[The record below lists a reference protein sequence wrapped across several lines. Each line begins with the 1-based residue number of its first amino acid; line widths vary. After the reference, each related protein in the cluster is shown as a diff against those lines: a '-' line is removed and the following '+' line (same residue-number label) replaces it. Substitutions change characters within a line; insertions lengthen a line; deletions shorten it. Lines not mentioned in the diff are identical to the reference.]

1 MFTQLIIKN
10 FRCFDMLELDN
21 LKLITLIG
29 GRNNTGKSAILESLF
44 LAVGYKNP
52 NIFLALAAG
61 RNGNGILQPTP
72 QRIWNPLF
80 YMFEKNAQFDLML
93 LRDTGIAST
102 LTMRKI
108 SDESVDLDV
117 NTDTVTNIL
126 KQGYNPSSLGSY
138 FFSLQY
144 EYTLDGQKSIGKF
157 SFEDKKIKYI
167 SLSVPKKEAQLPIV
181 KAIFY
186 KSIYIPDNTTIAEW
200 ISRLILDGEKDLI
213 LYVLTSFDSRIKDIT
228 TIVENAV
235 PYVYVI
241 LHDGQK
247 MPITYMGDGINK
259 ILQLLLCI
267 LTTPKGVVLI
277 DELENGFHYSTYA
290 KVLRV
295 LYQTALQK
303 QCQLFITTHNVDILR
318 ESANVM
324 RKLEQLDSVCYQ
336 RIDFSQGKRHA
347 YSFSGEELESALD
360 IQLEVR

>member
-1 MFTQLIIKN
+1 M
-10 FRCFDMLELDN
+10 
-21 LKLITLIG
+21 
-29 GRNNTGKSAILESLF
+29 
-44 LAVGYKNP
+44 
-52 NIFLALAAG
+52 
-61 RNGNGILQPTP
+61 
-72 QRIWNPLF
+72 
-80 YMFEKNAQFDLML
+80 
-93 LRDTGIAST
+93 
-102 LTMRKI
+102 
-108 SDESVDLDV
+108 
-117 NTDTVTNIL
+117 
-126 KQGYNPSSLGSY
+126 
-138 FFSLQY
+138 
-144 EYTLDGQKSIGKF
+144 
-157 SFEDKKIKYI
+157 
-167 SLSVPKKEAQLPIV
+167 
-181 KAIFY
+181 
-186 KSIYIPDNTTIAEW
+186 
-200 ISRLILDGEKDLI
+200 
-213 LYVLTSFDSRIKDIT
+213 
-228 TIVENAV
+228 ENAV

-247 MPITYMGDGINK
+247 MPITYMGDGINR

-303 QCQLFITTHNVDILR
+303 QCQLFITTHSVDILR